1 MKRLLLAGL
10 GPHEAAAMG
19 IMLRMQWR
27 DMEIVDLGRSADF
40 ELPQQ
45 GLAARACEGVVVDL
59 HGVGLR
65 RRTPQNEAR
74 LQDFVGERPGIAI
87 VWGDGGG
94 WRDGGPDDPLSRQ
107 LQWLDGPYSSQAMTA
122 ALRLLAHAADNPAPA
137 PAPPPPPPAPKPVP
151 AAPPPAEA
159 PMPAWKRAL
168 QLAERLQRGRGSVP
182 TPAPTHAPT
191 HAPTP
196 ASAPASAPAPTPA
209 PEASTAKAPD
219 DATVANGHEAS
230 EPQAKA
236 AGGAAAAAA
245 FVAARGSVIRSQ
257 AEKPAPPPPLP
268 KPPAPPVVL
277 PPRKVVPHLALSA
290 GACGIEDGAFALLD
304 PLIPDSPVWRV
315 LRTVLNAPHRV
326 QLMSAGQLAFLF
338 DRVSGRVTSSAPAS
352 TLVKVL
358 NTTDLHARVVVEP
371 VAEEYRTNVITK
383 RFPAASRPVR
393 MSLDA
398 MIWDM
403 VGDAFDARGAH
414 PAPGG
419 TSLLMQ
425 LRNFP
430 NFNQLHRVGP
440 LDVQLA
446 SITSSAPRSLE
457 QLLSLFPAHHHD
469 VKRFF
474 LQSVLSGLA
483 VVKPDGGGQ
492 AVASVRKSDELR
504 RGFFRSLLDKLF

>member
-45 GLAARACEGVVVDL
+45 GLVARACEGVVVDL

-137 PAPPPPPPAPKPVP
+137 PPP
-151 AAPPPAEA
+151 PPPAEA

-182 TPAPTHAPT
+182 TPAPT

-358 NTTDLHARVVVEP
+358 NTTDLHTRVVVEP
-371 VAEEYRTNVITK
+371 VAEEYRINVMTK

>member
-45 GLAARACEGVVVDL
+45 GLVARACEGVVVDL

-219 DATVANGHEAS
+219 DATVANGHGAL

-236 AGGAAAAAA
+236 VGVAAAAA
-245 FVAARGSVIRSQ
+245 FVAARGSAIRSQ
-257 AEKPAPPPPLP
+257 AEKPAPPPPPP
-268 KPPAPPVVL
+268 KPAAPPVVL
-277 PPRKVVPHLALSA
+277 PPREVVPHLALSA
-290 GACGIEDGAFALLD
+290 DACGIEDGAFALLD

-315 LRTVLNAPHRV
+315 LRKVLNAPHRV
-326 QLMSAGQLAFLF
+326 QLLSVGPLAFLF
-338 DRVSGRVTSSAPAS
+338 DRVSGRVTGSTPAS

-371 VAEEYRTNVITK
+371 VAEEYCTNVITE

-403 VGDAFDARGAH
+403 VGEAFDAREAH

-419 TSLLMQ
+419 TRLLMQ

-440 LDVQLA
+440 LDVQFA

-457 QLLSLFPAHHHD
+457 QLLGLFPAHHHD
-469 VKRFF
+469 VMRFF
-474 LQSVLSGLA
+474 LQSALSGLA

-492 AVASVRKSDELR
+492 AVASVRKSDESR

>member
-1 MKRLLLAGL
+1 M
-10 GPHEAAAMG
+10 
-19 IMLRMQWR
+19 
-27 DMEIVDLGRSADF
+27 
-40 ELPQQ
+40 
-45 GLAARACEGVVVDL
+45 
-59 HGVGLR
+59 
-65 RRTPQNEAR
+65 
-74 LQDFVGERPGIAI
+74 
-87 VWGDGGG
+87 
-94 WRDGGPDDPLSRQ
+94 
-107 LQWLDGPYSSQAMTA
+107 
-122 ALRLLAHAADNPAPA
+122 
-137 PAPPPPPPAPKPVP
+137 
-151 AAPPPAEA
+151 
-159 PMPAWKRAL
+159 
-168 QLAERLQRGRGSVP
+168 
-182 TPAPTHAPT
+182 
-191 HAPTP
+191 
-196 ASAPASAPAPTPA
+196 
-209 PEASTAKAPD
+209 
-219 DATVANGHEAS
+219 ANGHEAS

-326 QLMSAGQLAFLF
+326 QLMSAGPLAFLF

-358 NTTDLHARVVVEP
+358 NTTDLHTRVVVEP
-371 VAEEYRTNVITK
+371 VAEEYRINVITK

-457 QLLSLFPAHHHD
+457 QLLGLFPAHHHD
-469 VKRFF
+469 VMRFF
-474 LQSVLSGLA
+474 LQSALSGLA

-492 AVASVRKSDELR
+492 AVASVRKSDESR

>member
-45 GLAARACEGVVVDL
+45 GLVARACEGVVVDL

-122 ALRLLAHAADNPAPA
+122 ALRVLAHAADNPA

-257 AEKPAPPPPLP
+257 AEKPAPPPPPP
-268 KPPAPPVVL
+268 KPAAPPVVL
-277 PPRKVVPHLALSA
+277 PPREVVPHLALSA
-290 GACGIEDGAFALLD
+290 DACGIEDGAFALLD
-304 PLIPDSPVWRV
+304 PLIPDSPVSRV
-315 LRTVLNAPHRV
+315 LRKVLNAPHRV
-326 QLMSAGQLAFLF
+326 QLLSVGPLAFLF
-338 DRVSGRVTSSAPAS
+338 DRVSGRVTGSTPAS

-371 VAEEYRTNVITK
+371 VAEEYCTNVITE

-403 VGDAFDARGAH
+403 VGEAFDAREAH

-457 QLLSLFPAHHHD
+457 QLLGLFPAHHHD
-469 VKRFF
+469 VMRFF
-474 LQSVLSGLA
+474 LQSALSGLA

-492 AVASVRKSDELR
+492 AVASVRKSDESR

>member
-27 DMEIVDLGRSADF
+27 DIEIVDLGRSADF

-137 PAPPPPPPAPKPVP
+137 PPPPPPAPKPVP

-191 HAPTP
+191 P

-219 DATVANGHEAS
+219 GATVANGHEAS

-257 AEKPAPPPPLP
+257 ADKPAPSPPPPP
-268 KPPAPPVVL
+268 KPAPPPVVL
-277 PPRKVVPHLALSA
+277 PPREVVPHLALSA
-290 GACGIEDGAFALLD
+290 DACGIEDGAFALLD

-315 LRTVLNAPHRV
+315 LRKVLNAPHRV
-326 QLMSAGQLAFLF
+326 QLLSVGPLAFLF
-338 DRVSGRVTSSAPAS
+338 DRVSGRVTGSTPAS
-352 TLVKVL
+352 TLVNVL

-371 VAEEYRTNVITK
+371 VAEEYRINVITE

-403 VGDAFDARGAH
+403 VGEAFDARGAH

-419 TSLLMQ
+419 TRLLMQ

-492 AVASVRKSDELR
+492 AVASVRKSDESR

>member
-45 GLAARACEGVVVDL
+45 GLVARACEGVVVDL

-137 PAPPPPPPAPKPVP
+137 PPPPPPAPKPVP

-191 HAPTP
+191 P

-219 DATVANGHEAS
+219 DATVANGHGAL

-236 AGGAAAAAA
+236 VGVAAAAA
-245 FVAARGSVIRSQ
+245 FVAARGSAIRSQ
-257 AEKPAPPPPLP
+257 AEKPAPPPPPP
-268 KPPAPPVVL
+268 KPAAPPVVL
-277 PPRKVVPHLALSA
+277 PPREVVPHLALSA
-290 GACGIEDGAFALLD
+290 DACGIEDGAFALLD
-304 PLIPDSPVWRV
+304 PLIPDSPVSRV
-315 LRTVLNAPHRV
+315 LRKVLNAPHRV
-326 QLMSAGQLAFLF
+326 QLLSVGPLAFLF
-338 DRVSGRVTSSAPAS
+338 DRVSGRVTGSTPAS

-403 VGDAFDARGAH
+403 VGEAFDAREAH

-419 TSLLMQ
+419 TRLLMQ

-440 LDVQLA
+440 LDVQFA

-457 QLLSLFPAHHHD
+457 QLLGLFPAHHHD
-469 VKRFF
+469 VMRFF
-474 LQSVLSGLA
+474 LQSALSGLA

-492 AVASVRKSDELR
+492 AVASVRKSDESR

>member
-45 GLAARACEGVVVDL
+45 GLVARACEGVVVDL

-191 HAPTP
+191 P

-219 DATVANGHEAS
+219 DATVANGHGAL

-236 AGGAAAAAA
+236 VGVAAAA
-245 FVAARGSVIRSQ
+245 FVAARGSAIRSQ
-257 AEKPAPPPPLP
+257 AEKPAPPPPPP
-268 KPPAPPVVL
+268 KPTAPPVVL
-277 PPRKVVPHLALSA
+277 PPREVVPHLALSA
-290 GACGIEDGAFALLD
+290 DACGIEDGAFALLD
-304 PLIPDSPVWRV
+304 PLIPDFPVWRV

-326 QLMSAGQLAFLF
+326 QLLSVGPLAFLF
-338 DRVSGRVTSSAPAS
+338 DRVSGRVTGSTPAS

-403 VGDAFDARGAH
+403 VGEAFDAREAH

-419 TSLLMQ
+419 TRLLMQ

-457 QLLSLFPAHHHD
+457 QLLGLFPAHHHD
-469 VKRFF
+469 VMRFF
-474 LQSVLSGLA
+474 LQSALSGLA

-492 AVASVRKSDELR
+492 AVASVRKSDESR

>member
-45 GLAARACEGVVVDL
+45 GLVARACEGVVVDL

-137 PAPPPPPPAPKPVP
+137 PAPPPPPPA
-151 AAPPPAEA
+151 EA

-168 QLAERLQRGRGSVP
+168 QRAERLQRGRGSVP

-219 DATVANGHEAS
+219 DATVANGHGAL

-236 AGGAAAAAA
+236 VGVAAAAA
-245 FVAARGSVIRSQ
+245 FVAARGSAIRSQ

-326 QLMSAGQLAFLF
+326 QLLSVGPLAFLF
-338 DRVSGRVTSSAPAS
+338 DRVSGRVTGSTPAS

-371 VAEEYRTNVITK
+371 VAEEYCTNVITE

-393 MSLDA
+393 MSMDA

-403 VGDAFDARGAH
+403 VGEAFDARGAH

-440 LDVQLA
+440 LDVQFA

-457 QLLSLFPAHHHD
+457 QLLGLFPAHHHD
-469 VKRFF
+469 VMRFF
-474 LQSVLSGLA
+474 LQSALSGLA